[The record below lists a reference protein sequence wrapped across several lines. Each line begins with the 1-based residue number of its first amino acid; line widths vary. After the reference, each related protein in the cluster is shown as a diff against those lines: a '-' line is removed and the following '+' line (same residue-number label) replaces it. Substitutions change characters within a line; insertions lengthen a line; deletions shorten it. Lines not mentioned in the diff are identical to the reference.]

1 MKGSRFAA
9 SLRLTRGYPNLDISQ
24 NGALSVK
31 SHNFL
36 TYFRYSFIRAF
47 IIGHVLGYLA
57 LLPAFLVFPDF
68 HFEFRREIVTST
80 IFMSCLYVLLEIK
93 IRYKKIKIELPGETL
108 PLKLGIF
115 LYCLSFV
122 WPIFQGMIVTFV
134 FVHFRPPILL
144 ATLLFFLSLFALGPG
159 VPIFLF
165 LRHTT
170 RLSFVESRAF
180 AAIFNMISLG
190 LIMIWLW
197 FFLTHFITY
206 AASHYPSSSPG
217 R

>member
-93 IRYKKIKIELPGETL
+93 IRYKKIKNELPGETL

-134 FVHFRPPILL
+134 FSTFQTPNSSYYASFFSFSFCAWPRSAYIFISAPYHSALLRRESSFCSHF
-144 ATLLFFLSLFALGPG
+144 
-159 VPIFLF
+159 
-165 LRHTT
+165 
-170 RLSFVESRAF
+170 
-180 AAIFNMISLG
+180 
-190 LIMIWLW
+190 
-197 FFLTHFITY
+197 
-206 AASHYPSSSPG
+206 
-217 R
+217 